1 MVDVVTEDG
10 YVLSMYRI
18 RHSTLYDDTMG
29 PIMWMHGAGM
39 NPTDWIQGFSED
51 PPMIQQAA
59 LGHPVYM
66 LSQRG
71 NSDSLNHTSLDYTV
85 DFEDYFDFG
94 LDEFAIDQKDAAA
107 AMLNDA
113 GNIKGWYFGY
123 SQGTSQMMAAV
134 ATYQSEMAAAYNR
147 IIMLAPC
154 FGTYSDDTFDPST
167 LDPTKQPDYI
177 YGNLTGQGIWK
188 SGGSNWEDETA
199 TICANLDQD
208 LCDWAS
214 AMDSE
219 IPQSIKLGDH
229 WNQMTWNNSFQSY
242 VSDWVDPTNIA
253 GTAYDM
259 AYLDLLSVSMYVGEN
274 DAPCPPS
281 EALKHVEIIP
291 SMANYVTLLGE
302 DHGVFG
308 YYSGQDYMELLNAE
322 LVVDTSIGDDYNASS
337 VTLATENDDKEEDYD
352 DYDKDD
358 TSDDKDDD
366 STPDFGR
373 ALSTQAY
380 IAIFF
385 VLVHFLFHK

>member
-29 PIMWMHGAGM
+29 PIMWMHGADM
-39 NPTDWIQGFSED
+39 NPTDWIQEFSED

-59 LGHPVYM
+59 LGHPVYL

-322 LVVDTSIGDDYNASS
+322 LVDGTSVNDGYVESS
-337 VTLATENDDKEEDYD
+337 VTLATENDDKEEST
-352 DYDKDD
+352 DD
-358 TSDDKDDD
+358 TDDKDDD
-366 STPDFGR
+366 TTDDTTPEFGR

>member
-1 MVDVVTEDG
+1 
-10 YVLSMYRI
+10 MYRI

-59 LGHPVYM
+59 LGHPVYL

-71 NSDSLNHTSLDYTV
+71 NSDSLNHTSLNYAV
-85 DFEDYFDFG
+85 DFEDYFDFA
-94 LDEFAIDQKDAAA
+94 LDEFALDQKAAAA

-123 SQGTSQMMAAV
+123 SQGTSQMMAAI
-134 ATYQSEMAAAYNR
+134 ATYQSDMADAYNR
-147 IIMLAPC
+147 VILLAPC
-154 FGTYSDDTFDPST
+154 FGTADDDFDPST
-167 LDPTKQPDYI
+167 LDLTKQPDYI

-188 SGGSNWEDETA
+188 SGGDNWADETA

-208 LCDWAS
+208 LCDWA
-214 AMDSE
+214 AEMDSE

-242 VSDWVDPTNIA
+242 VDDWSDPDNIA
-253 GTAYDM
+253 GTEYNLGN
-259 AYLDLLSVSMYVGEN
+259 LDLLSVSMYVGEN

-281 EALKHVEIIP
+281 EAQKRVDIIP

-322 LVVDTSIGDDYNASS
+322 LVVDTSIGDDYVTSS
-337 VTLATENDDKEEDYD
+337 VTLATENDDKDEDYD
-352 DYDKDD
+352 GDDKDD
-358 TSDDKDDD
+358 DSTDDKDDD